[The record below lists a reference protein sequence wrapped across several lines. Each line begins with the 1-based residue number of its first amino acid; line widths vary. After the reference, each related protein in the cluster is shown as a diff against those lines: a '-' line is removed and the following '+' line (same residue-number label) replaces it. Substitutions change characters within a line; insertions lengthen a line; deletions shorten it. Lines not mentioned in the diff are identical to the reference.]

1 MEKTLDIAPKLG
13 KLLFI
18 EALRQ
23 RRVTLIRV
31 METIVQMQQNYFL
44 TGQLETLRPMVL
56 QDVADQCG
64 YDISTISRVSNSK
77 YVDTDFGIISVKELF
92 TTAIS
97 DADDNLVS
105 NAAVMDALREVI
117 LQEDKKSP
125 LTDEK
130 LAVIMKEKGFPIARR
145 TVMKYREK
153 LGFPVAR
160 MRKEL

>member
-1 MEKTLDIAPKLG
+1 M
-13 KLLFI
+13 FI
-18 EALRQ
+18 DALRQ
-23 RRVTLIRV
+23 RRITLVQV
-31 METIVQMQQNYFL
+31 MQCIVQMQRAYFL
-44 TGQLETLRPMVL
+44 TGQIETLRPMVL
-56 QDVADQCG
+56 QDVAERCN

-77 YVDTDFGIISVKELF
+77 YVDTDFGIIAVKDLF
-92 TTAIS
+92 TTGIS

-105 NAAVMDALREVI
+105 NVAVMETLREI
-117 LQEDKKSP
+117 IMAEDKHAP

-130 LAVIMKEKGFPIARR
+130 LAAILKEQGFPIARR